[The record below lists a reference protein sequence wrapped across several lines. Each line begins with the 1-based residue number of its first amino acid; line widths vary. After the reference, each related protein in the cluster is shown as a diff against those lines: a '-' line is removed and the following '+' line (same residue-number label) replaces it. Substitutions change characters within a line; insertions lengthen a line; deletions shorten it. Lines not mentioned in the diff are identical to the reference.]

1 MTIWK
6 KYGNKIGCYRSTNRL
21 GRLSEIIWQLMPI
34 SKEEWWLKYTTSLSG
49 KSEIQLM
56 MIADEMAAEIDE
68 APETCFNGLK
78 DIICLTYDGYLSEK
92 TIIDRLNQKHKAVKA
107 DAQLDAAGVDIVVD
121 DHYYFQV
128 KPSNF
133 FVGNAKNNIQLLND
147 RIKLLIQSKKY
158 GDKFYVVV
166 YKSREYDNYC
176 PTAYRV
182 QNLLNEDGTSK
193 NVEFKFIK

>member
-6 KYGNKIGCYRSTNRL
+6 KYGNEIAAYRSTKRL
-21 GRLSEIIWQLMPI
+21 GRLAEIIWKLQPS
-34 SKEEWWLKYTTSLSG
+34 SKEDWWLKYTSSLSG
-49 KSEIQLM
+49 RSEIQLM

-68 APETCFNGLK
+68 APETCFQGLK
-78 DIICLTYDGYLSEK
+78 DIICQTYDGYLAEK
-92 TIIDRLNQKHKAVKA
+92 TILDRLAQKHKAVKA
-107 DAQLDAAGVDIVVD
+107 DANLDAQGVDIVVD
-121 DHYYFQV
+121 DNYYFQV

-133 FVGNAKNNIQLLND
+133 FIGNAKENKQLLND
-147 RIKLLIQSKKY
+147 RMKLLYQSNKF
-158 GDKFYVVV
+158 GDRFFVVV

-182 QNLLNEDGTSK
+182 SNLINTDGTSK